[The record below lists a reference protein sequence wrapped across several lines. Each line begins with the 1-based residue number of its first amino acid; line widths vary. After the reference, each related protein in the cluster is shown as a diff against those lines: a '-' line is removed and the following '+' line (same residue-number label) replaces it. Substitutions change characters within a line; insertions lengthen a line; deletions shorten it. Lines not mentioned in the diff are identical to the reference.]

1 MALQE
6 QIEKAREVVPRSIN
20 FLQEVVVELRK
31 VHWPT
36 RKETTA
42 ATTVV
47 LAIIILVA
55 VYLGLVDFVVSQLV
69 HFILSR

>member
-6 QIEKAREVVPRSIN
+6 QLDKAREAVPRSIT
-20 FLQEVVVELRK
+20 FLQEVSVKLRK

-36 RKETTA
+36 RKEATA
-42 ATTVV
+42 ATVVVVAITVV
-47 LAIIILVA
+47 VA

-69 HFILSR
+69 HLVLSR

>member
-6 QIEKAREVVPRSIN
+6 QIEKAREAVPRSIT
-20 FLQEVVVELRK
+20 FLQEVSAELRK

-36 RKETTA
+36 RKETTV

-47 LAIIILVA
+47 VAITIFMA
-55 VYLGLVDFVVSQLV
+55 VYLGLVDLLLTQVV
-69 HFILSR
+69 HFVLR

>member
-6 QIEKAREVVPRSIN
+6 QIEKAREVVPRSLTFI
-20 FLQEVVVELRK
+20 QEVTAELRK

-42 ATTVV
+42 ATVV
-47 LAIIILVA
+47 VIVVIILIA
-55 VYLGLVDFVVSQLV
+55 LYLGLVDLVVAQLIHLV
-69 HFILSR
+69 LR